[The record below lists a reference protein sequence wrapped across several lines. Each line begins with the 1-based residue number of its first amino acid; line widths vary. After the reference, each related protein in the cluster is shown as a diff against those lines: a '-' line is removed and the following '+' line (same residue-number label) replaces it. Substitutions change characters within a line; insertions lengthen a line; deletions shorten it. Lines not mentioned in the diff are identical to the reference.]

1 MCAHVIEA
9 GIASM
14 TSSTPLVDH
23 RDLPMLHKVEHG
35 ILAAQ
40 DSDAG
45 PESGSVLS
53 TWFVVTVRIIGRW
66 PLAPGYASWSTG
78 R

>member
-53 TWFVVTVRIIGRW
+53 T
-66 PLAPGYASWSTG
+66 
-78 R
+78 